1 MTDGRDVPSKFST
14 ITCYGPAAAAHSN
27 RPLNFAAMRKKIREY
42 WRTGWDQ
49 KYFNIFDNNTIWTNN
64 DADHDEKLEKMSFE
78 MTSFSKFSLIKTCY
92 DAALPPCPGCR
103 RPSREIKRRYI
114 IVYPKLI
121 SASYQHLHI
130 IITIAQTSSYQ
141 HIIKI
146 KIHYCLPP
154 TDSHIIFIS
163 TSACRHHHINIF
175 TSLLFSA

>member
-92 DAALPPCPGCR
+92 DAALPPRPGCR

-114 IVYPKLI
+114 IVYLQLILI
-121 SASYQHLHI
+121 SFSYQH
-130 IITIAQTSSYQ
+130 Q
-141 HIIKI
+141 HIVIIALISIASNMNLAKSFHI
-146 KIHYCLPP
+146 CWIQYWIQII
-154 TDSHIIFIS
+154 DSS
-163 TSACRHHHINIF
+163 MEREK
-175 TSLLFSA
+175 